1 MKPITGIAKSIA
13 GGRRLPAGAVPLAS
27 VDHSDMVCLMP
38 GGRWIKWWA
47 ADSLMQSM
55 PPRTQKAVMLVL
67 IEQLGGSTAVAAE
80 KIGVSSRTVESWRQG
95 KSPLPIS
102 KAYQIAEIIS

>member
-1 MKPITGIAKSIA
+1 MRPITGIAKSLA

-27 VDHSDMVCLMP
+27 MGHADMVCLMP
-38 GGRWIKWWA
+38 SGRWIKWRS
-47 ADSLMQSM
+47 ADSLIQSM
-55 PPRTQKAVMLVL
+55 PPETQKAVMLVL
-67 IEQLGGSTAVAAE
+67 VEQMGGSTAIAAQ
-80 KIGVSSRTVESWRQG
+80 KVGVSTRTVESWRQG